1 MPDVTSASVLEQ
13 VQEELIEQQ
22 EPSCV
27 ACNWNRYPNYNAAR
41 LVLDV
46 NGVSHTVHRYCLF
59 SCNICRIEYIKDEL
73 LGSVSNSVQSRDI
86 CTNCFD
92 EMKEDNLEY
101 DWTTCHGCDTYMR
114 EDSDDAIW
122 SDARD
127 KYLCV
132 ACYENYIE
140 CNNCGYEYYEPDGH
154 ECEEENESAPDSSDR
169 RSNAITEEQS
179 RPVSDVQA
187 PDDALHRR
195 TQKSCSSCH

>member
-46 NGVSHTVHRYCLF
+46 NGVSHTAHRYCVF
-59 SCNICRIEYIKDEL
+59 SCNICRTEYIKDEL

-92 EMKEDNLEY
+92 
-101 DWTTCHGCDTYMR
+101 
-114 EDSDDAIW
+114 
-122 SDARD
+122 
-127 KYLCV
+127 
-132 ACYENYIE
+132 
-140 CNNCGYEYYEPDGH
+140 
-154 ECEEENESAPDSSDR
+154 
-169 RSNAITEEQS
+169 
-179 RPVSDVQA
+179 
-187 PDDALHRR
+187 
-195 TQKSCSSCH
+195 